1 MNGLWEDTALICKCR
16 TLGLQNRRVFQM
28 WEVTARIKKL
38 RKNPSFQGSFFCQ
51 SSTRHHPMLARR
63 VSRIICALPGQSN
76 NHLISLCPLLGE
88 VQSFFARPS
97 ANIIKICR
105 NKSNMEHPVTLL
117 PAPTRHLLTTLPCYL
132 VILVF
137 AWCLFCSACVC
148 LACVSD
154 TAIKA
159 GNHKIVRIDWAR
171 EGSFWKICATFS

>member
-28 WEVTARIKKL
+28 WEVTARMKKL

-159 GNHKIVRIDWAR
+159 GNHKIVRID
-171 EGSFWKICATFS
+171 